1 MVIVYD
7 ITELS
12 SFENVEQWIKDI
24 QASDDDEDLVIMIIG
39 NKSDLEEERE
49 VTKEQ
54 GLDFAKK
61 MNSFFM
67 ETSAKDFINVS
78 ESFSQL
84 IDVILERQP
93 KQRPLSVDESGF
105 ASSSASGGASSSNAG
120 AQANTARDHFVLHQG
135 DRSKD
140 DKIDIRP
147 LAEDKYPSKKKCC

>member
-1 MVIVYD
+1 MIVYD
-7 ITELS
+7 ITKLS
-12 SFENVEQWIKDI
+12 SFESVEQWIKEV
-24 QASDDDEDLVIMIIG
+24 QAGDDDGDLVIMIIG

-61 MNSFFM
+61 INSFFM

-84 IDVILERQP
+84 INVILERQP
-93 KQRPLSVDESGF
+93 NQTPLPVDDSGG

-120 AQANTARDHFVLHQG
+120 AQATTRDHFVLHQG

-147 LAEDKYPSKKKCC
+147 PAEGKYPSKKKCC